1 MDIEFIEIDW
11 DKKTELLAKGEIDLI
26 WNGMKR
32 TDELESSITC
42 SNPYLSNAQVIVMR
56 QKDGFSEVAFLY
68 SRVIIRE

>member
-26 WNGMKR
+26 WNGMTR

-42 SNPYLSNAQVIVMR
+42 SNPYLLNAQVIVMR